1 MDKQRIDRINELARK
16 KKSEGLDEMELA
28 EHAALR
34 AEYLA
39 AFRESM
45 EATLERIWI
54 ENEDGVYEKLQ
65 KKQ

>member
-1 MDKQRIDRINELARK
+1 
-16 KKSEGLDEMELA
+16 MELA